1 MIYTLVLQFYL
12 KELEKEKKKM
22 IPFWGKKTVKQQN
35 SATIMI
41 SIDGKKTVSLVKET
55 TGEIVWITVLKK
67 RNLKK
72 F

>member
-1 MIYTLVLQFYL
+1 MIYTLVLQLYL

-22 IPFWGKKTVKQQN
+22 ILFWGKKTAKQQN

-41 SIDGKKTVSLVKET
+41 SIDGKKTVSLVKEI

-67 RNLKK
+67 RTLKK